1 MISAWILT
9 GVGYLVLILVIAVFV
24 WACVRKNR
32 DSYDE
37 RQKLARGTAVRA
49 GFFAIMAYEMCYA
62 VTLGLEFYWCDAVTG
77 VIIGPWLGISVFL
90 VAAIWKDAYVR
101 LYERA
106 GVLRGALI
114 FVLLVNGADLAMTVR
129 DAALIRDG
137 MLTGAVNSLM
147 TVATDLAML
156 IALSVRIAR
165 NRREEKEAA

>member
-37 RQKLARGTAVRA
+37 RQKLARGTAARA
-49 GFFAIMAYEMCYA
+49 GFFAIMAYELCYA

-90 VAAIWKDAYVR
+90 VAAIWKDAYVG

-114 FVLLVNGADLAMTVR
+114 FVLLVDGANLAMSVR
-129 DAALIRDG
+129 DSALIRDG

>member
-9 GVGYLVLILVIAVFV
+9 GVGYLVLILVIAVFA
-24 WACVRKNR
+24 WACLRENR

-49 GFFAIMAYEMCYA
+49 GFFAVMAYELCYA

>member
-9 GVGYLVLILVIAVFV
+9 GVGYFVLILVIAVFV
-24 WACVRKNR
+24 WACLRENR

-37 RQKLARGTAVRA
+37 RQRLARGTAARA
-49 GFFAIMAYEMCYA
+49 GFFAVMAYELCYA

-90 VAAIWKDAYVR
+90 VAAIWKDAYVG

-165 NRREEKEAA
+165 NRREEKEEA

>member
-24 WACVRKNR
+24 WACLRKNR

-37 RQKLARGTAVRA
+37 RQKLARGTAARA

-106 GVLRGALI
+106 GVLRVALI

-165 NRREEKEAA
+165 GRREEKEAA

>member
-9 GVGYLVLILVIAVFV
+9 GVGSLVLILVIAVFA
-24 WACVRKNR
+24 WACLRENR

-49 GFFAIMAYEMCYA
+49 GFFAVMAYELCYA
-62 VTLGLEFYWCDAVTG
+62 VTLGVEFYWCDAVTG

-106 GVLRGALI
+106 GVLWGALI
-114 FVLLVNGADLAMTVR
+114 FVLLVDGANLAMSVR
-129 DAALIRDG
+129 DSALIRDG
-137 MLTGAVNSLM
+137 MLTGAVDSLM
-147 TVATDLAML
+147 VAATDLAML
-156 IALSVRIAR
+156 IALAAHTIRG
-165 NRREEKEAA
+165 RREEKEEA

>member
-9 GVGYLVLILVIAVFV
+9 GVGYLVLLLVIAVFA
-24 WACVRKNR
+24 WACLRENR

-37 RQKLARGTAVRA
+37 RQRLARGTAVRA
-49 GFFAIMAYEMCYA
+49 GFFAVMAYELCYA

-106 GVLRGALI
+106 GVLWGALI

-137 MLTGAVNSLM
+137 MLTGAVDSLM
-147 TVATDLAML
+147 VAATDLAML
-156 IALSVRIAR
+156 VALAARTIR

>member
-49 GFFAIMAYEMCYA
+49 GFFAVMAYEMCYA

-106 GVLRGALI
+106 GVLWGALI

>member
-24 WACVRKNR
+24 WACVRMNR

-37 RQKLARGTAVRA
+37 RQKLARGTAARA

-90 VAAIWKDAYVR
+90 VAAIWKDAYVG

-129 DAALIRDG
+129 DVALIRDG

>member
-24 WACVRKNR
+24 WACVRENR

-37 RQKLARGTAVRA
+37 RQKLARGTAARA

-90 VAAIWKDAYVR
+90 VAAIWKDAYVG

-137 MLTGAVNSLM
+137 MLTGAVDSLM
-147 TVATDLAML
+147 VAATDLAML
-156 IALSVRIAR
+156 IALAAHTIRG
-165 NRREEKEAA
+165 RREEKEEA

>member
-9 GVGYLVLILVIAVFV
+9 GVGYLVLLLVIAVFA
-24 WACVRKNR
+24 WACLRENR

-49 GFFAIMAYEMCYA
+49 GFFAVMAYELCYA

-106 GVLRGALI
+106 GVLWGALI
-114 FVLLVNGADLAMTVR
+114 FVLLVDGANLAMSVR
-129 DAALIRDG
+129 DSALIRDG
-137 MLTGAVNSLM
+137 MLTGAVDSLM
-147 TVATDLAML
+147 VAATDLAML
-156 IALSVRIAR
+156 IALAAHTIRG
-165 NRREEKEAA
+165 RREEKEEA

>member
-129 DAALIRDG
+129 DSALIRDG

>member
-9 GVGYLVLILVIAVFV
+9 GVGYLVLILVIAVFA
-24 WACVRKNR
+24 WACLRENR

-49 GFFAIMAYEMCYA
+49 GFFAVMAYELCYA

-106 GVLRGALI
+106 GVLWGALI
-114 FVLLVNGADLAMTVR
+114 FVLLVDGANLAMSVR
-129 DAALIRDG
+129 DSALIRDG
-137 MLTGAVNSLM
+137 MLTGAVDSLM
-147 TVATDLAML
+147 VAATDLAML
-156 IALSVRIAR
+156 IALAAHTIRG
-165 NRREEKEAA
+165 RREEKEAA

>member
-9 GVGYLVLILVIAVFV
+9 GVGYLVLLLVIAVFA
-24 WACVRKNR
+24 WACLRENR

-49 GFFAIMAYEMCYA
+49 GFFAVMAYELCYA

-106 GVLRGALI
+106 GVLWGALI
-114 FVLLVNGADLAMTVR
+114 FVLLVDGANLAMSVR
-129 DAALIRDG
+129 DSALIRDG
-137 MLTGAVNSLM
+137 MLTGAVDSLM
-147 TVATDLAML
+147 VAATDLAML
-156 IALSVRIAR
+156 IALAAHTIRG
-165 NRREEKEAA
+165 RREEKEAA

>member
-24 WACVRKNR
+24 WACVRKNW

-37 RQKLARGTAVRA
+37 RQKLARGTAARA

-62 VTLGLEFYWCDAVTG
+62 VTLGLKFYWCDAVTG

-90 VAAIWKDAYVR
+90 VAAIWKDAYVG

-129 DAALIRDG
+129 DVALIRDG

-156 IALSVRIAR
+156 IALSVRFAR
-165 NRREEKEAA
+165 NRREEKEEA

>member
-37 RQKLARGTAVRA
+37 RQRLARGTAVRA
-49 GFFAIMAYEMCYA
+49 GFFAVMAYEMCYA

-90 VAAIWKDAYVR
+90 VAAIWKDAYVG

-129 DAALIRDG
+129 DSALIRDG

>member
-24 WACVRKNR
+24 WACVRENR

-37 RQKLARGTAVRA
+37 RQKLARGTAARA
-49 GFFAIMAYEMCYA
+49 GFFAIMAYELCYA

-90 VAAIWKDAYVR
+90 VAAIWKDAYVG

>member
-37 RQKLARGTAVRA
+37 RQRLARGTAVRA
-49 GFFAIMAYEMCYA
+49 GFFAIMAYELCYA

-90 VAAIWKDAYVR
+90 VAAIWKDAYVG

-165 NRREEKEAA
+165 NRREEKEEA

>member
-1 MISAWILT
+1 MISARILT
-9 GVGYLVLILVIAVFV
+9 GVGYLILILVIAVFA
-24 WACVRKNR
+24 WACLRENR

-37 RQKLARGTAVRA
+37 RQKLARGTAARA
-49 GFFAIMAYEMCYA
+49 GFVAVMAYELCYA

-77 VIIGPWLGISVFL
+77 VIIGPWLGITIFL
-90 VAAIWKDAYVR
+90 VVAIWKDAYVG

-129 DAALIRDG
+129 DSALIRDG

>member
-9 GVGYLVLILVIAVFV
+9 GIGYLILLLVIAVFV
-24 WACVRKNR
+24 WACLRKNR

-37 RQKLARGTAVRA
+37 RQRLARGTAVRA
-49 GFFAIMAYEMCYA
+49 GFFAVMAYELCYA

-106 GVLRGALI
+106 GVLWGALI
-114 FVLLVNGADLAMTVR
+114 FVLLVDGANLAMSVR

-137 MLTGAVNSLM
+137 MLTGAVDSLM
-147 TVATDLAML
+147 VAATDLAML
-156 IALSVRIAR
+156 IALAAHTIRG
-165 NRREEKEAA
+165 RREEKEEA

>member
-1 MISAWILT
+1 MISARILT
-9 GVGYLVLILVIAVFV
+9 GIGYLILLLVIAVFA
-24 WACVRKNR
+24 WACLRENR

-37 RQKLARGTAVRA
+37 RQKLARGTAARA
-49 GFFAIMAYEMCYA
+49 GFVAVMAYELCYA

-77 VIIGPWLGISVFL
+77 VIIGPWLGITIFL
-90 VAAIWKDAYVR
+90 VVAIWKDAYVG

-129 DAALIRDG
+129 DSALIRDG